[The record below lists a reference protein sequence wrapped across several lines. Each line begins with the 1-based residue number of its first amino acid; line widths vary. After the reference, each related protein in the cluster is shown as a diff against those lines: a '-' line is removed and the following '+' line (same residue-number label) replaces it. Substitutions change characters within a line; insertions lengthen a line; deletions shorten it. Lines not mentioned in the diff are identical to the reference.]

1 MKLSA
6 FALTLQPAGGAVEP
20 GATECERKNLQCIS
34 TGLNEDFLL

>member
-20 GATECERKNLQCIS
+20 GATECERIYNVYP
-34 TGLNEDFLL
+34 